1 MNNYQLK
8 IIVLAAGKSTRF
20 NGIKVLAPIIKKT
33 PTSLLEQAQP
43 EHAIS
48 MVEHVLTQVS
58 SALAALNITPANLQV
73 ATGQYHAEITKLIGE
88 KYSLIHCQD
97 ANLGMGHTISNAVEN
112 MLKQANSAKNEAS
125 NISHIMITLADQVAL
140 NADDYIKLIKQSLK
154 TPEQLICAMSSPKSE
169 QASEQLSNQPAGTT
183 ISPPAIFPHR
193 YFNDLMK
200 LQGDKGAK
208 ALLHGNK
215 DNLKTVLLA
224 NAKIDIDTP
233 QELRHWINR

>member
-1 MNNYQLK
+1 MSNYHLK

-20 NGIKVLAPIIKKT
+20 NGIKVLAPIIKKHPIST
-33 PTSLLEQAQP
+33 PSLAQAQP

-48 MVEHVLTQVS
+48 MVEHVLTQIS
-58 SALAALNITPANLQV
+58 SALITLNISSASLHI
-73 ATGQYHAEITKLIGE
+73 ATGQYHAEITKFIGE

-112 MLKQANSAKNEAS
+112 MLQQADSVQSDVS
-125 NISHIMITLADQVAL
+125 NISHVMITLADQIAL
-140 NADDYIKLIKQSLK
+140 NTDDYIKLIKQSIT
-154 TPEQLICAMSSPKSE
+154 TPEQLICAMSAQP
-169 QASEQLSNQPAGTT
+169 SEQLDNNPQGAV

-193 YFNDLMK
+193 YFNDLLK

-208 ALLHGNK
+208 ALLHVHK
-215 DNLKTVLLA
+215 DNLKTVLLP

-233 QELRHWINR
+233 VELNKWINS